1 MDNDKRKDKLK
12 ESLIIASKLAALAA
26 SSEYIQHLRPHLLKL
41 STASPVSPDKY
52 TTEEEYVFALKQNN
66 MRAIVYSE
74 IVGFLDSQE
83 SVMKKIRSELEKPPV
98 SYGI

>member
-12 ESLIIASKLAALAA
+12 ESLIIASKLAALTA
-26 SSEYIQHLRPHLLKL
+26 STEYIQHLRPHLLKL
-41 STASPVSPDKY
+41 STAFPVSPDKY
-52 TTEEEYVFALKQNN
+52 ATEEEYVFALKQNN